1 MPRKKKTVTTAA
13 EPDAGRR
20 TASSVDEMLLAAL
33 ARGDDSLQTGRYLAT
48 FKEGAGDAAA
58 KSFAAQGMRV
68 ADARDFKSQAASLEN
83 VADADAMV
91 FPEIGVAL
99 IGGPAAPQRGMAASA
114 EGAGGDSAP
123 APIRPEYF

>member
-1 MPRKKKTVTTAA
+1 MATKKKTVTTAA
-13 EPDAGRR
+13 EPDAGGTR

-33 ARGDDSLQTGRYLAT
+33 ARGDDSLQTGRFLAT

-83 VADADAMV
+83 VAGADGIV

-99 IGGPAAPQRGMAASA
+99 IGGPAASERGMAAIA
-114 EGAGGDSAP
+114 EVAGTDSAI
-123 APIRPEYF
+123 AS